1 MSLIVNNILPEIN
14 SKMKKFLEKYSH
26 SYSEPNQNINK
37 ETFQHKY
44 HAFSFIYD
52 LIYQYGGDVFDN
64 GLFKIHTF
72 AYLEKWTNLIT
83 NHYFK
88 KEIEGQELIC
98 FASNWQG
105 CMYCVNSANN
115 LITYF
120 DPATCDFFSADN
132 TSITNFFDNV
142 LVDGEFDIIFEDYFK
157 EVMGY
162 LNSSKLNYDE
172 SIGHKIFLH
181 LGGEDN
187 IENLAMINTEVLWDL
202 QIQVAERINDL
213 PD

>member
-1 MSLIVNNILPEIN
+1 MLEIN
-14 SKMKKFLEKYSH
+14 SKMKKFLEKYSY

-37 ETFQHKY
+37 ETFKDEY
-44 HAFSFIYD
+44 KAFSFIYD
-52 LIYQYGGDVFDN
+52 LIYQYGGDVFN
-64 GLFKIHTF
+64 KGLFKIHTF
-72 AYLEKWTNLIT
+72 EYIQKWTNLIT
-83 NHYFK
+83 KNYFK

-105 CMYCVNSANN
+105 CMYCVNSENN

-132 TSITNFFDNV
+132 TSITNFFDDV
-142 LVDGEFDIIFEDYFK
+142 LVDGEYDIIFDDYFK
-157 EVMGY
+157 DVIRY
-162 LNSSKLNYDE
+162 LKINKLNYDE

-181 LGGEDN
+181 LGGEDS
-187 IENLAMINTEVLWDL
+187 IENLEIINTEVLWDL
-202 QIQVAERINDL
+202 QIQIAERINEI